1 MAETRKSLTRT
12 LYLNGALALAVLT
25 VLVHLLLRW
34 ATTQSGAADAGYE
47 VLVGTLVFLG
57 VAGAGS
63 FAFFRWVVARLIR
76 PLDSAELIAS
86 RVAVGNLAVSDLSIA
101 HARRNGG
108 QVLASLGAMVES
120 LRALTSA
127 IQGAAAEA
135 AKHGASAGAQ
145 PAMAK

>member
-76 PLDSAELIAS
+76 PLDSALTSPRAIPAPKS
-86 RVAVGNLAVSDLSIA
+86 AAAVGPAVSS
-101 HARRNGG
+101 
-108 QVLASLGAMVES
+108 
-120 LRALTSA
+120 
-127 IQGAAAEA
+127 
-135 AKHGASAGAQ
+135 
-145 PAMAK
+145 